1 MLGSRHCR
9 NDGLASDREGVGIAL
24 KRPTWQ
30 YEGISAM
37 DTVAK
42 EDQIVRRRWGLILS
56 LGLCVALA
64 STLPPVVA
72 APPTL
77 AERVEAE
84 SAAMRE
90 LFAPVAR
97 KHGLS
102 VDVAM
107 HLATQLGSRDWAQA
121 ATKAGVPKKVQKVLW
136 QDLNALPH
144 PNFDQL
150 TPYNLLA
157 PAKDRWGLSPK
168 QAIDGW
174 NKYGRLI
181 EEVAIAHGLDPVI
194 LGAYVW
200 TESNFDTNQYYA
212 ARGLHAVGLGSV
224 QAQDHPELGK
234 TIAERVR
241 RLQQDPRLNLEIT
254 AREFKAKWNPQDMFG
269 TVMDVWYPAW
279 RRGGTIPNLGN
290 AFGYMQLFSNRYFL
304 LLELV
309 GD

>member
-1 MLGSRHCR
+1 ML
-9 NDGLASDREGVGIAL
+9 
-24 KRPTWQ
+24 K
-30 YEGISAM
+30 
-37 DTVAK
+37 
-42 EDQIVRRRWGLILS
+42 RWGLIGLLALS
-56 LGLCVALA
+56 AGLAPLSA
-64 STLPPVVA
+64 TQAA

-77 AERVEAE
+77 EEKVQAE
-84 SAAMRE
+84 SEAMRG
-90 LFAPVAR
+90 LFGPIAR
-97 KHGLS
+97 RHGVS

-107 HLATQLGSRDWAQA
+107 HLATQLGSRDWATA
-121 ATKAGVPKKVQKVLW
+121 ATQAGVPKQKQKALW

-168 QAIDGW
+168 EAIKGW
-174 NKYGRLI
+174 TKYGSLI

-200 TESNFDTNQYYA
+200 TESNFDTNQYTA

-224 QAQDHPELGK
+224 QAQYFPSLGA
-234 TIAERVR
+234 TMPERVR
-241 RLQQDPRLNLEIT
+241 RLQQDPKLNLTIT

-290 AFGYMQLFSNRYFL
+290 AFGYMQLYSNRYFL